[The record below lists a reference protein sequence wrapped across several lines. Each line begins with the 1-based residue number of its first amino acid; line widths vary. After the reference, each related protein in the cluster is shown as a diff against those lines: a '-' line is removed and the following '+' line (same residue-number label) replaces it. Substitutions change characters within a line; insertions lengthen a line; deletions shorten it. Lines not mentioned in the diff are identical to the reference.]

1 MTTPVVW
8 LPVPALDS
16 PAARCNHA
24 SAVACGSLFVY
35 GGWHSAHAA
44 PLRDLHRFDVL
55 RRQWHVLSASEG
67 VPASARCEHTLTCV
81 GDELLV
87 AFGGVDSGRYLQDLQ
102 LVNVVSGVW
111 SNVFVQGEAPPAR
124 AKHTATALSERTRL
138 LLFGGGDAVRL
149 FNDVWLFDA
158 STSAWSRPRVRG
170 PPPTARCGHTAVRC
184 GDLLVVHGGWNGRS
198 RLSDVHMLDTR
209 NMCWVFMA
217 SLMGAADAKLSAVMG
232 HAAVPLSDKLMLVWG
247 GGDGQLADESA
258 VFDVERAKWTVVP
271 HSTPALCGHTLD
283 VVDQQLYCF
292 GGSDGVK
299 LSNFVLAPQFDASLA
314 GAASL
319 IDKFLALC
327 AAVSPQP
334 SPMVKL
340 TPAAPARA
348 DFALPPSRPI
358 AASPRRGSAGSP
370 TLHARSPRTGT
381 PSSAS
386 PRSTVV
392 STSPAAA
399 PAAALT
405 QAPAWAI
412 AIGLGAHGDALA
424 REEIGEDVLRQLT
437 VEHLE
442 AIGVDDAH
450 ERFRVLQA
458 IESRYGGGK
467 SDAAAHLLLMQ
478 VQQASALTCR
488 ASWSLSAA
496 ES

>member
-1 MTTPVVW
+1 
-8 LPVPALDS
+8 
-16 PAARCNHA
+16 
-24 SAVACGSLFVY
+24 
-35 GGWHSAHAA
+35 
-44 PLRDLHRFDVL
+44 
-55 RRQWHVLSASEG
+55 
-67 VPASARCEHTLTCV
+67 
-81 GDELLV
+81 
-87 AFGGVDSGRYLQDLQ
+87 
-102 LVNVVSGVW
+102 
-111 SNVFVQGEAPPAR
+111 
-124 AKHTATALSERTRL
+124 
-138 LLFGGGDAVRL
+138 
-149 FNDVWLFDA
+149 
-158 STSAWSRPRVRG
+158 
-170 PPPTARCGHTAVRC
+170 
-184 GDLLVVHGGWNGRS
+184 
-198 RLSDVHMLDTR
+198 
-209 NMCWVFMA
+209 
-217 SLMGAADAKLSAVMG
+217 
-232 HAAVPLSDKLMLVWG
+232 MLVWG

-258 VFDVERAKWTVVP
+258 VFDVERAKWTIFP

-314 GAASL
+314 GATSL

-334 SPMVKL
+334 TPMVKL
-340 TPAAPARA
+340 TPAAPVRA

-370 TLHARSPRTGT
+370 TLHARSPRNGT

-392 STSPAAA
+392 SMSTSPA
-399 PAAALT
+399 AAALT

-467 SDAAAHLLLMQ
+467 VDAAAHLLLMQ

-488 ASWSLSAA
+488 ASSSLSAA